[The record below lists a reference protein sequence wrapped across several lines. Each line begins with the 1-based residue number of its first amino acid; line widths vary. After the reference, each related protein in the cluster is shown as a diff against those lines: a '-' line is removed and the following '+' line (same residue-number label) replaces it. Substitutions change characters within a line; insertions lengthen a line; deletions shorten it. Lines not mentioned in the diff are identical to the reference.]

1 MEFNFNL
8 YSTPLL
14 FGFVHAWIYA
24 VLFWVR
30 GWRNERLS
38 DGLFGFLLV
47 VMAFEIWEYMLGF
60 AGIDLLWNQLEFFP
74 RNFSLLLPPL
84 IWFYLRSQFNVDFR
98 FQRKDLIHALPFLLY
113 FVYHVAVF
121 SMGRDFVENWKQ
133 NVHFK
138 YGFENVQALL
148 TLGMQIFY
156 FYRSFR
162 LYQEYRSWSPSE
174 FSDVEAVS
182 FKWFR
187 NFLVAFIASS
197 IVGWGMT
204 LLDLSLDLDFWH
216 DWWDELFNAGLIYY
230 LCIAGYAQTQ
240 LRRLHFEPVDPAEEA
255 ASDVAATLPVATF
268 AKAEKLDEEEILLWK
283 DRIARLMADE
293 RLYLEP
299 ELTLSDLARRLQT
312 NASVLS
318 AAINRAFGKNFND
331 FVNEY
336 RVQAVKHLLEDPKA
350 KHLSL
355 LGIGLECGFNSKS
368 TFNRAFRKVTGF
380 APSEWGKNN

>member
-1 MEFNFNL
+1 MEFDFNL

-14 FGFVHAWIYA
+14 FGFVQAWIYA
-24 VLFWVR
+24 LLFWVR

-38 DGLFGFLLV
+38 DWLLGFLLAA
-47 VMAFEIWEYMLGF
+47 MSFEIWEYMLGF
-60 AGIDLLWNQLEFFP
+60 AGIDLLWNELEFFP
-74 RNFSLLLPPL
+74 RNFSLLLPPMA
-84 IWFYLRSQFNVDFR
+84 WFYLRSQFNADFR
-98 FQRKDLIHALPFLLY
+98 LQRRDLVHALPYLLY

-133 NVHFK
+133 NVHFR

-162 LYQEYRSWSPSE
+162 LYQDYRNWSPSE

-197 IVGWGMT
+197 IIGWSMT
-204 LLDLSLDLDFWH
+204 LLDLWLNLDFWH

-240 LRRLHFEPVDPAEEA
+240 PRRLHFEPTSPTAEVVVEEA
-255 ASDVAATLPVATF
+255 PILP
-268 AKAEKLDEEEILLWK
+268 KAEKLADEELQSWK
-283 DRIARLMADE
+283 AQIERLMADE

-312 NASVLS
+312 NASLLS
-318 AAINRAFGKNFND
+318 AAVNRAFGKNFND

-336 RVQAVKHLLEDPKA
+336 RVEEVKRLLEDPKA

-368 TFNRAFRKVTGF
+368 TFNRAFRKVTGV
-380 APSEWGKNN
+380 APSEWGKHN